1 MSNMSQTNTMT
12 SDPKQLFSASDF
24 DPSSQILSQKT
35 TVDDPL
41 SLAQASSENTQMGS
55 G

>member
-1 MSNMSQTNTMT
+1 MNALSQTNTIT
-12 SDPKQLFSASDF
+12 TDPKQLFSASDF
-24 DPSSQILSQKT
+24 DPASQILSQKT

-41 SLAQASSENTQMGS
+41 NLAQASSENTQMGS